1 MTISI
6 RDIKK
11 WTIDIFSEKST
22 YFGVYTPPID
32 DAPTPETSAKL
43 PFLNKVFSILNKIQ
57 FSSKFQFYIE
67 ITQAFDTIVNVQPT
81 EFTNKPT
88 TTPAFETLVQI
99 GEIDI
104 NPDNNKIDCSIV
116 MDSIKDAVF
125 DAPTIDDPTIQH
137 YIKQRLVIRKIPET
151 GTLDDYKQFLNTKDP
166 TYKYIETNPEDY
178 MTPKQITGLINDLTT
193 HYAYSTNPADVGKV
207 RVGPFVNAIAKTH
220 KKKTYID
227 LSFTKKGNTIKDIQA
242 EIYYYDKQEKNI

>member
-22 YFGVYTPPID
+22 YFGVYTPLID
-32 DAPTPETSAKL
+32 DASTPKQGAKL
-43 PFLNKVFSILNKIQ
+43 PFLNNVFSILDKIQ

-81 EFTNKPT
+81 EFDKSKNGTRVFKT
-88 TTPAFETLVQI
+88 HVQI
-99 GEIDI
+99 RKIYI
-104 NPDNNKIDCSIV
+104 KPDNNKIDCSIV
-116 MDSIKDAVF
+116 MDYIKSAVF
-125 DAPTIDDPTIQH
+125 DASTINDPPIQE
-137 YIKQRLVIRKIPET
+137 YIQKRLVIRQIPET

-166 TYKYIETNPEDY
+166 TYKHIETNPEDY
-178 MTPKQITGLINDLTT
+178 RTPEQITGLINDLTT

-207 RVGPFVNAIAKTH
+207 RVGPFVNAIAKIH

-227 LSFTKKGNTIKDIQA
+227 LSFTKKGNTITYIQA
-242 EIYYYDKQEKNI
+242 EIYYYDKQT

>member
-22 YFGVYTPPID
+22 YFGVYTPD
-32 DAPTPETSAKL
+32 DAPTPRKI
-43 PFLNKVFSILNKIQ
+43 PFLNNVFYILNQIQ

-81 EFTNKPT
+81 EFD
-88 TTPAFETLVQI
+88 TLNNGTRVFKTHVQI
-99 GEIDI
+99 GKIDI
-104 NPDNNKIDCSIV
+104 KPDNNKIDCSIV

-125 DAPTIDDPTIQH
+125 DNPTITINDSKIQE
-137 YIKQRLVIRKIPET
+137 YIQKRLVIRKIPET
-151 GTLDDYKQFLNTKDP
+151 GTLDDYKQFLNTADP
-166 TYKYIETNPEDY
+166 TYQLTVDHPEDY
-178 MTPKQITGLINDLTT
+178 TTTELTSHLTT

-207 RVGPFVNAIAKTH
+207 RVGPFVNAIAKIH

-227 LSFTKKGNTIKDIQA
+227 LSFTKKGNTIRDIQA
-242 EIYYYDKQEKNI
+242 EIYYYDTQANTNT